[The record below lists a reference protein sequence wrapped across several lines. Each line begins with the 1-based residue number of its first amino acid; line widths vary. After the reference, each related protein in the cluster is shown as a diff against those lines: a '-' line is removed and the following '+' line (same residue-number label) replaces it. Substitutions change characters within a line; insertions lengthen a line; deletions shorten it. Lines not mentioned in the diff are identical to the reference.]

1 MGRLVSGVVLVLFM
15 GLAIVGASAQYRGSL
30 QGTVTDAQGA
40 VISGAT
46 VTMIDKETNRTLTT
60 RTNEAGVYNIG
71 SLPPSRYSLIVE
83 KPGFK
88 KKVLEDVGIISEQEN
103 AVNVVL
109 SVGEIAETIT
119 VSGDAAPLLDT
130 ETANISGTITSQDVQ
145 TLPIYG
151 RDPFQLLQLAPGAFG
166 DGSQQAGGGAN
177 FLPSRNFAIGGTS
190 PSAGIFGTYN
200 SPAVSIGGS
209 RQELTDIQ
217 IDGVGATDVAWGGT
231 AIVTPNMDSIKEI
244 KVVTNGYDAEEGRYS
259 AGQVKVITQNGT
271 NQYHGSAHWRM
282 DRPGFN
288 AYQRYNGTSPVT
300 KDLAFVN
307 DFGGSLGGPIKH
319 DKLFGFFSY
328 ETIHASNGTNN
339 AGWFETPQFRAAAAA
354 NTGSVAALMFGY
366 KGIAPLNAVVAE
378 SPNDPSGVKNCAF
391 IGLIEGTNCHYIPN
405 QGLDI
410 GSPLN
415 AAQFPLG
422 TPDKSFQL
430 VLCNGQDPTTQPA
443 CPIGLGGDGSGHPS
457 NLDGVPDIQYITQS
471 YNQPSLEQQ
480 FQGRID
486 YNVTSKDLVAV
497 SFFYVP
503 NRATQANGS
512 PRTMDVYQVK
522 SRNKTGTV
530 IWDRL
535 MSSSLQNEF
544 RANVGGWNQ
553 NTLKDNPNSPWG
565 LPTLGIG
572 NLQGGAGTI
581 GTGGINGFG
590 IGTPTEFD
598 QWTYSGK
605 DVLTKVYRSHT
616 LKMGGDVSRMLF
628 LDAAPWNARPNYI
641 FNDIW
646 DLMNDAPVQESAA
659 FNPKTGVPSD
669 FRFDS
674 RETLYGVF
682 VQDSYKMKP
691 NLTLTA
697 GLRWEYFGP
706 MSDKYNHLPV
716 VQLGQGTSAVTG
728 VKIREGGNLFNTS
741 KSNFGPEL
749 GFAWSPSQFND
760 KLVVRGGFGISY
772 SNLQEGN
779 SLDVRNNPPLLSSV
793 LNLQAPN
800 ILYGVNSL
808 PGSPTSF
815 FGYAS
820 NPATLIT
827 FNPATNLP
835 EPGQNFQPVN
845 LVAFEQNW
853 PTTRTYRYSLEIEHD
868 LGREWVATI
877 GYQGTESRHLTRLYN
892 YGLFEYARLF
902 AQGQAANAFNSVI
915 NSITMYD
922 NEGQGNFNA
931 LLTSLKHR
939 FGHSFQLESQY
950 RWSKGLDTGSNN
962 YSPAQHN
969 GACSCD
975 GGSYM
980 FTMNK
985 DYGPSDFDVTHYFK
999 MFGTWSPTI
1008 FHSQKSFLEKTM
1020 GGWTL
1025 SGILN
1030 LHSGYPWNPND
1041 PNMGANVIYQTSTNN
1056 IYGGGG
1062 ILRPGY
1068 YLGGFDPGDFK
1079 VHLDPTS
1086 GNFIGK
1092 YPNGALSLF
1101 PENNPIGGASCYT
1114 AGPALSA
1121 IIAGTAQ
1128 PGPIPCAPGIGR
1140 NSFRGPR
1147 YFDIDATI
1155 GKSFGLPPMKVL
1167 GENAK
1172 FMFTANFYNLF
1183 NNVNLV
1189 NIDPN
1194 VNSATFGAATSAL
1207 GSRTI
1212 ELQLRFSF

>member
-1 MGRLVSGVVLVLFM
+1 L
-15 GLAIVGASAQYRGSL
+15 
-30 QGTVTDAQGA
+30 TV
-40 VISGAT
+40 
-46 VTMIDKETNRTLTT
+46 EN
-60 RTNEAGVYNIG
+60 
-71 SLPPSRYSLIVE
+71 
-83 KPGFK
+83 PGFQR
-88 KKVLEDVGIISEQEN
+88 KVLEDVGIVAEQEN

-109 SVGEIAETIT
+109 AVGNITETMT
-119 VSGDAAPLLDT
+119 VRGDAAPLLDT

-166 DGSQQAGGGAN
+166 DGSQAAGGGAS
-177 FLPSRNFAIGGTS
+177 FLPSRNFAIGGNS
-190 PSAGIFGTYN
+190 PSQGIFGIYN
-200 SPAVSIGGS
+200 SPSVSIGGS

-231 AIVTPNMDSIKEI
+231 SLVTPNLDSIKEI

-288 AYQRYNGTSPVT
+288 AYQRYNGTSPVQ
-300 KDLAFVN
+300 KDLAFIN
-307 DFGGSLGGPIKH
+307 DFGGSVGGPLVH

-339 AGWFETPQFRAAAAA
+339 SGWFETPQFRAAAAA
-354 NTGSVAALMFGY
+354 NTGSVAALMLGY
-366 KGIAPLNAVVAE
+366 KGSAPLNTIVAE

-391 IGLIEGTNCHYIPN
+391 IGLTEGVNCHYLPN

-415 AAQFPLG
+415 ITKFPRG
-422 TPDKSFQL
+422 TPDPSFGL
-430 VLCNGQDPTTQPA
+430 VPCNGAPPGTPPA
-443 CPIGLGGDGSGHPS
+443 CPIGLGGDGSGS
-457 NLDGVPDIQYITQS
+457 SANLDGIPDIQFVTQT

-480 FQGRID
+480 FQGRVD
-486 YNVTSKDLVAV
+486 YNVTSKDLIAV

-503 NRATQANGS
+503 VRSTVVNG
-512 PRTMDVYQVK
+512 PTRGMDVYLQK

-535 MSSSLQNEF
+535 ISSTTQNEF

-565 LPTLGIG
+565 LPPLGIG
-572 NLQGGAGTI
+572 DLLGGAGSI
-581 GTGGINGFG
+581 GTSGTTGFG

-598 QWTYSGK
+598 QWTYAGK
-605 DVLTKVYRSHT
+605 DVLTKVYHSHT

-628 LDAAPWNARPNYI
+628 LDSAPWNARPNYT
-641 FNDIW
+641 FNEMW
-646 DLMNDAPVQESAA
+646 DLLNDAPVSEFAA

-674 RETLYGVF
+674 RETLYGAF
-682 VQDSYKMKP
+682 VQDSYKMRP

-706 MSDKYNHLPV
+706 MSDKYGHLPV
-716 VQLGQGTSAVTG
+716 VQLGQGANAITG
-728 VKIREGGNLFNTS
+728 MKIRVGGNLFNTS
-741 KSNFGPEL
+741 KNNFGPVL
-749 GFAWSPSQFND
+749 GFAWSPHQFND
-760 KLVVRGGFGISY
+760 KMVARGGFGISY

-779 SLDVRNNPPLLSSV
+779 SLDVRNNPPLLSSA
-793 LNLQAPN
+793 LTLTGSN

-808 PGSPTSF
+808 PSSQTSF
-815 FGYAS
+815 FGYAG
-820 NPATLIT
+820 NPATLIN
-827 FNPATNLP
+827 FDSATNLP
-835 EPGQNFQPVN
+835 VPGQNFQPVN

-853 PTTRTYRYSLEIEHD
+853 PTTRTYRYSLETEYD
-868 LGREWVATI
+868 LGHEWVATL
-877 GYQGTESRHLTRLYN
+877 GYQGTASRHLTRLYN
-892 YGLFEYARLF
+892 YGLFEYKRLSD
-902 AQGQAANAFNSVI
+902 AGQPASAFNSVV

-931 LLTSLKHR
+931 LLTSLRHR
-939 FGHSFQLESQY
+939 FGHSFQLETQY

-1008 FHSQKSFLEKTM
+1008 FHSQKSFLEKIV

-1041 PNMGANVIYQTSTNN
+1041 PSMGNGAIYSTSTNG

-1062 ILRPGY
+1062 VLRPGY
-1068 YLGGFDPGDFK
+1068 YLGGFKAGDFK
-1079 VHLDPTS
+1079 VHQDSS
-1086 GNFIGK
+1086 GNFVGN
-1092 YPNGALSLF
+1092 YPNGALTLF
-1101 PENNPIGGASCYT
+1101 PENNPANGAPCFT
-1114 AGPALSA
+1114 AGPLLSD
-1121 IIAGTAQ
+1121 IIADTAQ

-1155 GKSFGLPPMKVL
+1155 GKSFGLPSMKVF

-1183 NNVNLV
+1183 NNVNLT
-1189 NIDPN
+1189 NIDPS
-1194 VNSATFGAATSAL
+1194 VQDSTFGAATSAL

-1212 ELQLRFSF
+1212 ELQMRFSF